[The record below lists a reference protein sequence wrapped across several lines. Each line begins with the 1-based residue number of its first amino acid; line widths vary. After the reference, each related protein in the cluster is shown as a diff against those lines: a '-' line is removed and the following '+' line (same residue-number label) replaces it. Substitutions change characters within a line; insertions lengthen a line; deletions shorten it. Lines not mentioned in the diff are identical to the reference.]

1 MQKNSLIITIV
12 VVAVLV
18 VIGIIAGIA
27 LTAKG
32 GNENNQGSSGIQVID
47 NGSQQTGSAGSGEET
62 SSGTSGTEQ
71 NITISIVARTPQT
84 YTAEISN
91 FAFSPSEIRIKAG
104 DKVVWTNKDS
114 ARHTVTSDS
123 GSELGSSLLGQGES
137 YSHTFSTPGIFN
149 YHCAPHPYMKGKIIV
164 E

>member
-1 MQKNSLIITIV
+1 MGEIQKMVKSSLIITIIA
-12 VVAVLV
+12 VAVLA
-18 VIGIIAGIA
+18 VIGIIAGII

-32 GNENNQGSSGIQVID
+32 NNENNQGNQSGIQGD

-62 SSGTSGTEQ
+62 SSGNSGAGET
-71 NITISIVARTPQT
+71 NPQT

-104 DKVVWTNKDS
+104 DTVAWTNKDS
-114 ARHTVTSDS
+114 TRHTVTSDS
-123 GSELGSSLLGQGES
+123 GSELGSALLSNGDS
-137 YSHTFSTPGIFN
+137 YSHTFSTAGTFN
-149 YHCAPHPYMKGKIIV
+149 YHCALHPYMKGKIIV

>member
-32 GNENNQGSSGIQVID
+32 GNENNKGSSGIQVID
-47 NGSQQTGSAGSGEET
+47 NGSQQTGSADG
-62 SSGTSGTEQ
+62 GTSGTPGTNGASGDASQ
-71 NITISIVARTPQT
+71 PQT

-104 DKVVWTNKDS
+104 DTVVWTNKDS
-114 ARHTVTSDS
+114 ARHTITSDS
-123 GSELGSSLLGQGES
+123 GSELSSALLSDGES
-137 YSHTFSTPGIFN
+137 YSHTFSTLGTFN
-149 YHCAPHPYMKGKIIV
+149 YHCSLHPYMKAKIIV

>member
-62 SSGTSGTEQ
+62 SSGNFGAGET
-71 NITISIVARTPQT
+71 NPQT
-84 YTAEISN
+84 YTTEISN

-104 DKVVWTNKDS
+104 DTIVRTNKDS

-123 GSELGSSLLGQGES
+123 GSELGSSLLGQGETYS
-137 YSHTFSTPGIFN
+137 YTFSTPGIFN